1 MANKLG
7 FSTGKGF
14 MDKVDIAK
22 KTDTT
27 DLTNGEW
34 KTCSL
39 EANLTSGTKFYEG
52 KSYQVHFSY
61 AGATYEF
68 DFTVPVVT
76 TERVWVGYC
85 KHGST
90 EIAVC
95 LAGRATD
102 VVQDIDGNVLS
113 SRIAWYLDGSINS
126 SYSLYDNVTDCKY
139 RQLN

>member
-27 DLTNGEW
+27 DLTNAGW

-39 EANLTSGTKFYEG
+39 ESDSSRTMFYEG
-52 KSYQVHFSY
+52 KSYEVHFTY
-61 AGATYEF
+61 NGAAYVF
-68 DFTVPVVT
+68 SFSVPVVT
-76 TERVWVGYC
+76 TESVRVGYC
-85 KHGST
+85 KHNST

-95 LAGRATD
+95 LAGRTTD
-102 VVQDIDGNVLS
+102 GA
-113 SRIAWYLDGSINS
+113 RYLDGAINS